1 MKLRTM
7 LHPLSVD
14 DEAGCSVSGLVLA
27 DHLQGGRGFTHA
39 PPPSSPLQPP
49 ITLGGAWR
57 KKGRGE
63 KGVKPLQNPPV
74 SCVCVDKASP
84 VR

>member
-39 PPPSSPLQPP
+39 PPPSSPLQTP

-63 KGVKPLQNPPV
+63 KGVKPL
-74 SCVCVDKASP
+74 
-84 VR
+84 